1 MFTGVF
7 QPSCLLSCN
16 EILSKGIHRVEII
29 LIILINYPNYILIVL
44 SFGSSVLIMIF
55 SHVLDYF
62 IYFQALIDYSTVLL
76 SSKDLD
82 MKVTSSS
89 RREGRE
95 E

>member
-1 MFTGVF
+1 
-7 QPSCLLSCN
+7 
-16 EILSKGIHRVEII
+16 
-29 LIILINYPNYILIVL
+29 
-44 SFGSSVLIMIF
+44 MIF

-89 RREGRE
+89 RREGRKE
-95 E
+95 